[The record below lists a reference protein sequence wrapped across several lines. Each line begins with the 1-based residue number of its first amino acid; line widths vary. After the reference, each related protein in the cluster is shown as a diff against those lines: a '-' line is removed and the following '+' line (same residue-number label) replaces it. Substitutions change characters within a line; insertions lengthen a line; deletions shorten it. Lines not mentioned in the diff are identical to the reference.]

1 MMVKNMG
8 ILSAA
13 SFASVVRGYD
23 YYKGKKVISW
33 ERINDHVFAGGV
45 EGSYRNSYQVV
56 IDVEHPRKSTCNC
69 PHAEGKMIVCKHKV
83 ALFFTVFPNEAEEFI
98 EEVEAYEK
106 EQEELR
112 QERYDEVRKY
122 VNSLSKAELREALFN
137 KLTEEEDDYY

>member
-33 ERINDHVFAGGV
+33 ERINDHVFAGEV

-98 EEVEAYEK
+98 KEVEAYEK